1 MFSVIE
7 LTLKIIQDLKEPIQ
21 YLPYGILLGFFF
33 TLIIRFI
40 YFFLHKKI
48 THKKVFLCFL
58 MSTYLTVLLVQAFF
72 SRQSGSRSGIE
83 LYPFS
88 ILGVSVGENAS
99 FVENILMFLPYGL
112 LIPLIL
118 PSMRNPFYCIGMAF
132 MGSVSLEIM
141 QLITGRGYCQ
151 IDDILSNT
159 AGAFLGFMLTNICFL
174 HQKRIHQK
182 VYPIKSLNGYQY
194 AK

>member
-1 MFSVIE
+1 MFSFIE
-7 LTLKIIQDLKEPIQ
+7 LTSKIMQDLKEPIQ
-21 YLPYGILLGFFF
+21 YLPYGFLFGLFSILVIRIFF
-33 TLIIRFI
+33 L
-40 YFFLHKKI
+40 FLHKKI

-58 MSTYLTVLLVQAFF
+58 MCTYLTVLLVQAFF
-72 SRQSGSRSGIE
+72 SRQSGSRSGVE

-88 ILGVSVGENAS
+88 ILGISVGEDAS

-151 IDDILSNT
+151 IDDIVSNT
-159 AGAFLGFMLTNICFL
+159 AGAFLGYMLTNICFF

-182 VYPIKSLNGYQY
+182 VYPIKSLTGYRY

>member
-7 LTLKIIQDLKEPIQ
+7 LTSKIMQDLKEPIQ
-21 YLPYGILLGFFF
+21 YLPYGFLFGLFSILVIRIFF
-33 TLIIRFI
+33 L
-40 YFFLHKKI
+40 FLHKKI

-58 MSTYLTVLLVQAFF
+58 MSIYLTVLLIQAFF
-72 SRQSGSRSGIE
+72 SRQSGSRSGVE

-88 ILGVSVGENAS
+88 ILGISVGEDAS
-99 FVENILMFLPYGL
+99 FIENILMFLPYGL
-112 LIPLIL
+112 LIPLIWQ
-118 PSMRNPFYCIGMAF
+118 SMRSPFYCIGMAF

-159 AGAFLGFMLTNICFL
+159 AGAFLGFTITSICFF
-174 HQKRIHQK
+174 HQKRIQQK
-182 VYPIKSLNGYQY
+182 VYPVKNLTGYQFS
-194 AK
+194 K

>member
-1 MFSVIE
+1 MFSFIE
-7 LTLKIIQDLKEPIQ
+7 LTLKIMQDLKEPIQ
-21 YLPYGILLGFFF
+21 YLPYGILFGFFSI
-33 TLIIRFI
+33 LVIRSI
-40 YFFLHKKI
+40 YLLLHKKI

-58 MSTYLTVLLVQAFF
+58 MSTYLTVLLIQAFF
-72 SRQSGSRSGIE
+72 SRQSGSRSGVE

-88 ILGVSVGENAS
+88 ILGISVGEDAS

-118 PSMRNPFYCIGMAF
+118 PSMRNPFYCIGIAF
-132 MGSVSLEIM
+132 MGSISLEIM

-151 IDDILSNT
+151 IDDIVSNT
-159 AGAFLGFMLTNICFL
+159 AGAFLGYMLTNICFF

-182 VYPIKSLNGYQY
+182 VYPVKNPSGYQY